1 MLNRKMKPIAA
12 AVGALAASLAPAAVA
27 ETADVAASA
36 DPFET
41 RVLEG
46 VLLAKGHGEGGC
58 GEDAEKKKSEGES
71 KCGEG
76 EGKCGEGMSE
86 GDEGDEGDAE
96 GAEDADEDEESE
108 E

>member
-12 AVGALAASLAPAAVA
+12 AVGALAVSLAPAAAA
-27 ETADVAASA
+27 ETADVASA

-41 RVLEG
+41 QVLEG
-46 VLLAKGHGEGGC
+46 VLLAKSHGEGGC
-58 GEDAEKKKSEGES
+58 GEDAEKPKAEGEG

-76 EGKCGEGMSE
+76 EGKCGEGKSE
-86 GDEGDEGDAE
+86 GEEDGDAE
-96 GAEDADEDEESE
+96 DSEEDEESSE